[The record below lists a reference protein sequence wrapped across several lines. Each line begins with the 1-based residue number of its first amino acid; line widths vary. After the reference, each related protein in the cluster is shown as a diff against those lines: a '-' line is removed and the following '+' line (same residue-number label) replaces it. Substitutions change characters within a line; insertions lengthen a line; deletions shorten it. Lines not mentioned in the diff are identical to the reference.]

1 MKKKF
6 IKSAEEAEDQFELDE
21 SVVDEVSNAEE
32 FADVE
37 ITNDD
42 IMDAVSA
49 IEAIADT
56 VIEKADAE
64 EKEIDA
70 DVLLDEIRDL
80 IDDTHEEP
88 EEEPSEEEELPEE
101 LANSVVRVM
110 VSEDGAVEL
119 EQKPDEIYD
128 ADVDG
133 LECTVFDTCDDYFP
147 GDDLEET
154 ASAEDTEDDVLVI
167 GNSAAKKFRKGY
179 VTIKSSA
186 NKKAWSSAYKKVKKM
201 VGSSKLKAVHWV
213 IVSALAKKEEEKDKL
228 KKKIECKLIKAI
240 RSNKEQKAAFF
251 KYIKSDFDEFN
262 PEGAPESETKPEQT
276 AEPAN
281 NDYTEEGDPT
291 KATSPEEVDSQSGD
305 PVEDP
310 DKQVEG
316 NTEDVVLPDE
326 SITVVPVQLANSVRK
341 IRLQKVRSSKMRKYN
356 LYKVI
361 GSAKDMAVL
370 DGKVVRDGN
379 VAYAFR
385 SGSQGILACC
395 AKYVDAGKG
404 TYKPVIKNNIV
415 VITRGTLAPV
425 FASYERIEKAR
436 EIINARREAAKPN
449 RRPVRSSV
457 RKPATRRPVR
467 SSRMTIEERKEALR
481 NRAIA
486 SKRNDAGT
494 PTRRPVRSAPVRTPV
509 RSQRELEARKQAIR
523 SRAEMANAQRKERE
537 AIQSKAKLVKMHEAE
552 ERQRLFQSSQT
563 KMNEEKIAIKSSNT
577 RNADT
582 LNKMY
587 KEMF

>member
-6 IKSAEEAEDQFELDE
+6 IKSAEEAENQFELDE

-42 IMDAVSA
+42 IMDAVGA
-49 IEAIADT
+49 IGSIADA

-70 DVLLDEIRDL
+70 DVLLDEVRDL
-80 IDDTHEEP
+80 IDDSHEEP

-110 VSEDGAVEL
+110 VSEDGSVEL

-128 ADVDG
+128 TDVDG

-147 GDDLEET
+147 GDDLEDT
-154 ASAEDTEDDVLVI
+154 AGADETEDDVLVI

-186 NKKAWSSAYKKVKKM
+186 NKKAWSAAYKKVKKM
-201 VGSSKLKAVHWV
+201 VGSSKFKAAHWA
-213 IVSALAKKEEEKDKL
+213 IVSAVAKKEEEYEKL
-228 KKKIECKLIKAI
+228 KKKIECKLIKVI
-240 RSNKEQKAAFF
+240 RNNKEQKSKFF
-251 KYIKSDFDEFN
+251 NYIKSGFDEIN
-262 PEGAPESETKPEQT
+262 PESAPESETKPEQT
-276 AEPAN
+276 AEPSN
-281 NDYTEEGDPT
+281 NGVTEDEDPT
-291 KATSPEEVDSQSGD
+291 NATSPEQVDSQSGD

-310 DKQVEG
+310 AKQVEG
-316 NTEDVVLPDE
+316 DSGDVVLPEE
-326 SITVVPVQLANSVRK
+326 SIVVVPVQLANSVRK
-341 IRLQKVRSSKMRKYN
+341 VRLQRVRSSKMRNYT

-361 GSAKDMAVL
+361 GNAKDMAVL
-370 DGKVVRDGN
+370 DGKVIRSDK

-404 TYKPVIKNNIV
+404 TYKPVIKNDKV
-415 VITRGTLAPV
+415 VITRGVLAPV
-425 FASYERIEKAR
+425 FASYERIQKAR
-436 EIINARREAAKPN
+436 EIINARREAGKSTRN
-449 RRPVRSSV
+449 PVRSSA
-457 RKPATRRPVR
+457 RKPAERKPVR
-467 SSRMTIEERKEALR
+467 SNRMTIEERKEALR
-481 NRAIA
+481 NRVVAA
-486 SKRNDAGT
+486 KRNDTA
-494 PTRRPVRSAPVRTPV
+494 ARTPV
-509 RSQRELEARKQAIR
+509 RSQRELEARKQVIR
-523 SRAEMANAQRKERE
+523 SRAELVNAQRKERA
-537 AIQSKAKLVKMHEAE
+537 AIQAKADLVKMHEAE
-552 ERQRLFQSSQT
+552 ERQKLFQSSQT
-563 KMNEEKIAIKSSNT
+563 QMNEEKIAIKSSNT

-587 KEMF
+587 KGLF

>member
-21 SVVDEVSNAEE
+21 TVVDEVSNAEE

-88 EEEPSEEEELPEE
+88 EDEPSEEEELPDEI
-101 LANSVVRVM
+101 ANSVVRVM

-147 GDDLEET
+147 ENELEET

-167 GNSAAKKFRKGY
+167 GNSAAKKYRKGY
-179 VTIKSSA
+179 VTIKSNA
-186 NKKAWSSAYKKVKKM
+186 NKKAWSAAYKKVKKM

-213 IVSALAKKEEEKDKL
+213 IVSALAKKEAEKENL
-228 KKKIECKLIKAI
+228 KKKIECKLIKVI
-240 RSNKEQKAAFF
+240 RSNKEQKEKFF
-251 KYIKSDFDEFN
+251 KFIKSDFDEIN
-262 PEGAPESETKPEQT
+262 PESAPESETKPEQT

-281 NDYTEEGDPT
+281 NDVSEDGDPT
-291 KATSPEEVDSQSGD
+291 DATSPEIVDSQSGD
-305 PVEDP
+305 PEVDP
-310 DKQVEG
+310 AKQVEG
-316 NTEDVVLPDE
+316 TTDDIILPDE
-326 SITVVPVQLANSVRK
+326 SIVVVPVQLANSVRK
-341 IRLQKVRSSKMRKYN
+341 VRLQRVRSSKMRNYN

-361 GSAKDMAVL
+361 GNAKVMAAL

-404 TYKPVIKNNIV
+404 TYKPVIKNNKV
-415 VITRGTLAPV
+415 VITRGVLAPV
-425 FASYERIEKAR
+425 FASYERIE
-436 EIINARREAAKPN
+436 NARAVIAAGRDAAKAN

-457 RKPATRRPVR
+457 GKPAERRPVR
-467 SSRMTIEERKEALR
+467 SERMTVEEKKESLR
-481 NRAIA
+481 NR
-486 SKRNDAGT
+486 SVNSGRT
-494 PTRRPVRSAPVRTPV
+494 PARPVRNTNV
-509 RSQRELEARKQAIR
+509 RSQRELDAHKQVVR
-523 SRAEMANAQRKERE
+523 SRVELANAQRKERE

-563 KMNEEKIAIKSSNT
+563 RMNEEKIAIKSSNT

-582 LNKMY
+582 LDKMY
-587 KEMF
+587 KNLF